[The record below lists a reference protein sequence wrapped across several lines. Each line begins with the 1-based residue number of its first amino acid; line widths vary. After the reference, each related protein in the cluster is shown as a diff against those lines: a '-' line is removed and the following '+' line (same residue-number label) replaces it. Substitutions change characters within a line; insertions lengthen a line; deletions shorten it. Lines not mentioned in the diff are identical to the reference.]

1 MGTPPRPLAW
11 PRRRFLLWPALA
23 AVAEVRPT
31 ERVRYLD
38 PSTDF
43 EVFRVTDPKH
53 SSFLPPA
60 ANRIFPKRGGFLLY
74 ASDRGGSLQAYTLD
88 LKKWESRQVT
98 EASSL
103 DPASLTLS
111 PDDHSVL
118 YADAEGVQMVPAGG
132 GGSAKQIHAFA
143 ERPARV
149 RISVTADG
157 PSALIGDGNR
167 LMMAPMSQRTAA
179 RKIAENPGGVDAPLA
194 RPFRA
199 SALYRSGASLWL
211 AHFDGSRQARLA
223 TAPGGGLGPALWSP
237 DGRLVFY
244 LHFPDDGR
252 ANTLRQHD
260 PDTGE
265 DKLVAST
272 SQYVA
277 FSANRDASVFAGAS
291 RSKAGPY
298 VLLLLRSAR
307 RELALCEHKAS
318 EPGQVSP
325 VFTPDSQ
332 KVFFQSDHHGKPA
345 IYSMVV
351 DRLVEK
357 TEEEEAEIERERN
370 KASSR

>member
-1 MGTPPRPLAW
+1 MGIPPRPIVW

-38 PSTDF
+38 PSTEF

-60 ANRIFPKRGGFLLY
+60 TNRIFPKRGGYLLY
-74 ASDRGGSLQAYTLD
+74 ASDRGGSLQAYTID
-88 LKKWESRQVT
+88 LKKWDSRQVT

-118 YADAEGVQMVPAGG
+118 FADAEAVQMVPANGG
-132 GGSAKQIHAFA
+132 PAKQIYGFTN
-143 ERPARV
+143 RPARV
-149 RISVTADG
+149 SLSVTADG
-157 PSALIGDGNR
+157 PSVLICEGNK
-167 LMMAPMSQRTAA
+167 LMMAPLSQRAAA
-179 RKIAENPGGVDAPLA
+179 RKIAENPEGVDMPLA

-199 SALYRSGASLWL
+199 SALYRSGGSLWL
-211 AHFDGSRQARLA
+211 APFDGSRQSRLK
-223 TAPGGGLGPALWSP
+223 TSTGGSLGPALWSP

-244 LHFPDDGR
+244 LFFPGDGR

-277 FSANRDASVFAGAS
+277 FSANRDASVFVGAS

-298 VLLLLRSAR
+298 VLLLLRLSR
-307 RELALCEHKAS
+307 RELALCEHKAA

-325 VFTPDSQ
+325 VFAPDSQ
-332 KVFFQSDHHGKPA
+332 KVFFQSDRHGKPA
-345 IYSMVV
+345 LYSMVV